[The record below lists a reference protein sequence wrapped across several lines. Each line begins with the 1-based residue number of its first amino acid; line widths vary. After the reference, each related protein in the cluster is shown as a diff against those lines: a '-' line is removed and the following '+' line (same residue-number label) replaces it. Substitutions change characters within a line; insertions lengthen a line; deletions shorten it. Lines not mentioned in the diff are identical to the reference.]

1 VNLPIDDV
9 IEALGGR
16 RTTRRGSVIV
26 VEPIGAG
33 MDVPVEMTTQTTSSS
48 ARRFLERRRQ
58 RREQL
63 ENARASSSENDD
75 DDDDDDDDECVENVV
90 VSRRQSAVPMK
101 EPEVLIPDA
110 VRREFHDVA
119 RTERVM
125 SALRVARKEND
136 ETRATTC
143 ESDHMEDYGAVTSF
157 IDDVE
162 WLSTYKSLATP
173 AQVTRALQDIHQQ
186 IRRDNF

>member
-1 VNLPIDDV
+1 
-9 IEALGGR
+9 
-16 RTTRRGSVIV
+16 
-26 VEPIGAG
+26 
-33 MDVPVEMTTQTTSSS
+33 MDVPVEMTAQTTSSS

-58 RREQL
+58 RRERL

-75 DDDDDDDDECVENVV
+75 DDDERVANVV
-90 VSRRQSAVPMK
+90 VSRRQSAVPVK
-101 EPEVLIPDA
+101 EPEVSIPDA
-110 VRREFHDVA
+110 VRREFHNVA

-173 AQVTRALQDIHQQ
+173 AQVSRALQDIHQQ
-186 IRRDNF
+186 IRR